1 MADLNARRAQAQ
13 AEHARQLQARL
24 DAERKAGEAERERQ
38 CSTRSPRADRRRGW
52 SGRRACSPTTAVS
65 SGRWAPQAEVH
76 VVSGT
81 ALDGGAAVHVA
92 SEAAKGAVAAAMK
105 PLMPA

>member
-1 MADLNARRAQAQ
+1 MERATGLLAYY
-13 AEHARQLQARL
+13 H
-24 DAERKAGEAERERQ
+24 
-38 CSTRSPRADRRRGW
+38 
-52 SGRRACSPTTAVS
+52 AVS

-81 ALDGGAAVHVA
+81 ALDGGAAVHLA

-105 PLMPA
+105 PLIAGMTTELEQATEERDRRVEEERPHGLVGWLRA